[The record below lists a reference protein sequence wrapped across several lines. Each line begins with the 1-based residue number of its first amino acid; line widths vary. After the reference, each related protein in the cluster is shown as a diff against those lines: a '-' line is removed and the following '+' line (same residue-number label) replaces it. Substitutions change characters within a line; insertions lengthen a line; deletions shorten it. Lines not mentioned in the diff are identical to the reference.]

1 MSLKVVVGSRS
12 RSRSK
17 EAMEIL
23 EKNGYIKLLS
33 DEDMD
38 NFKYTPK
45 KETTYGNTQNIVSYE
60 LKVKIPNSD
69 SYYIS
74 LGSIRSEYMSK

>member
-1 MSLKVVVGSRS
+1 MKKGKQNVIYQKTYPSSLD
-12 RSRSK
+12 
-17 EAMEIL
+17 EL

-45 KETTYGNTQNIVSYE
+45 KRNYLWKYPKYCF
-60 LKVKIPNSD
+60 L
-69 SYYIS
+69 
-74 LGSIRSEYMSK
+74 